1 MTYERAKTLRDV
13 FRVTDPSKPLES
25 GDPRYVPC
33 EQVRGNEDVVDFLL
47 NTISWQEEGVFCHQ
61 LFTGHRGCGKST
73 ELLRL
78 KARLET
84 AGYAVVYYEAGDD
97 LDLYDVKYTDVI
109 LSIVRRITSDI
120 DLDEKLLSTVL
131 EWFAETLYDK
141 ESWRDVQRTLEAEV
155 ALGAE
160 LPPSIP
166 LVARLL
172 ARVMGQIKSGEQVK
186 HTIRLKL
193 DPQVSQLIERANLLL
208 SEAQKKLRRPL
219 VVIVDNLDRIVL
231 QETDAT
237 DRTNHDVIY
246 IDHGD
251 QLCSLKA
258 HIIYTI
264 PISMLYS
271 PHAPV
276 LRAIF
281 PDYAV
286 LPMIKS
292 RTRDGQP
299 NKNGLDVLREIL
311 SKRIVMEDVFTDD
324 AVNYLCKMCGGHSRD
339 LLTLV
344 RYTTRYP
351 LNRWPQP
358 IDIQV
363 AQRAVD
369 RLITEYSH
377 AIPEEHYSLLAQ
389 VYLNKSIRN
398 DGVHGKMLYNQ
409 SVLEYYN
416 GAPPWHDVHPVV
428 VELPKFRN
436 ALDQERKNRGIPIA

>member
-193 DPQVSQLIERANLLL
+193 DP
-208 SEAQKKLRRPL
+208 
-219 VVIVDNLDRIVL
+219 
-231 QETDAT
+231 
-237 DRTNHDVIY
+237 
-246 IDHGD
+246 
-251 QLCSLKA
+251 
-258 HIIYTI
+258 
-264 PISMLYS
+264 
-271 PHAPV
+271 
-276 LRAIF
+276 
-281 PDYAV
+281 
-286 LPMIKS
+286 
-292 RTRDGQP
+292 
-299 NKNGLDVLREIL
+299 
-311 SKRIVMEDVFTDD
+311 
-324 AVNYLCKMCGGHSRD
+324 
-339 LLTLV
+339 
-344 RYTTRYP
+344 
-351 LNRWPQP
+351 
-358 IDIQV
+358 
-363 AQRAVD
+363 
-369 RLITEYSH
+369 
-377 AIPEEHYSLLAQ
+377 
-389 VYLNKSIRN
+389 
-398 DGVHGKMLYNQ
+398 
-409 SVLEYYN
+409 
-416 GAPPWHDVHPVV
+416 
-428 VELPKFRN
+428 
-436 ALDQERKNRGIPIA
+436 GIPAY